1 MGKERVST
9 GIDGLDM
16 MLRGGLL
23 EGRSYT
29 LIGGPGSGKSI
40 LGWQFLRSGV
50 ERGENALYITLDEP
64 FYEIK
69 ENMMSLD
76 IFDPRI
82 KIMDLSPE
90 RMEGEGE
97 VTPLSFLDKELTL
110 QLKKL
115 QPSRVV
121 FDSTTSIKAMES
133 DPVSSRR
140 RILSIMKT
148 LSEHNE
154 EEMPR
159 ITSILIS
166 EEGDA
171 QFPIE
176 TYLGR
181 GVIRLVN
188 RVVRGSRVRALV
200 IEKMR
205 GSSFDEGMRPL
216 GIKVG
221 GIEVSSTDVVI
232 NEI

>member
-1 MGKERVST
+1 MVKERIST

-23 EGRSYT
+23 GGRPYT

-40 LGWQFLRSGV
+40 LGWQFLKAGV
-50 ERGENALYITLDEP
+50 EKGENALYITLDEP

-69 ENMMSLD
+69 ENMMTLD

-90 RMEGEGE
+90 RVEGEGE
-97 VTPLSFLDKELTL
+97 ATPLSFLDRELPL
-110 QLKKL
+110 QLKRL
-115 QPSRVV
+115 QPVRVV
-121 FDSTTSIKAMES
+121 FDSTTSIKAMEA

-154 EEMPR
+154 EEMPP

-171 QFPIE
+171 QFPVE
-176 TYLGR
+176 AYLGR

-188 RVVRGSRVRALV
+188 KVVRGSRVRALT

-205 GSSFDEGMRPL
+205 GTSFDEGMRPL
-216 GIKVG
+216 CIKVG
-221 GIEVSSTDVVI
+221 GIEVSSADVVI